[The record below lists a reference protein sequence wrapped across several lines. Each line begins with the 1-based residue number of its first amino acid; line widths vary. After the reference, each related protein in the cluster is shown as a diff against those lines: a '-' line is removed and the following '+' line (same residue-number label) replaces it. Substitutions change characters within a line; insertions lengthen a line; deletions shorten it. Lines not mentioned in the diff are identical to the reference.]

1 LAFSAASMAAKSSW
15 LAIRS
20 ARPCTTTGSCGLSV
34 DTVQRAPAPR
44 LRALRDPF
52 ALENH
57 SRPVCH
63 TAQTGI
69 RCGAPCGVTVASQK
83 SCERSSLSTA
93 QDQGSSPVPSV
104 AGRVP

>member
-1 LAFSAASMAAKSSW
+1 LAFSAASMAVNSSG
-15 LAIRS
+15 LVIRS

-34 DTVQRAPAPR
+34 DRVQRASALK

-57 SRPVCH
+57 SRPACH

-69 RCGAPCGVTVASQK
+69 KCGAPCGVTVASQK
-83 SCERSSLSTA
+83 SCERVSRSTT
-93 QDQGSSPVPSV
+93 QDHGSSPVPSL
-104 AGRVP
+104 AGSVP

>member
-1 LAFSAASMAAKSSW
+1 MASNSSG
-15 LAIRS
+15 LVTRS

-34 DTVQRAPAPR
+34 DTVQRASALR

-83 SCERSSLSTA
+83 SCDRTSRSSA
-93 QDQGSSPVPSV
+93 QDHGSSPVPSV
-104 AGRVP
+104 AGSVP